1 MTSARRSLTRSATR
15 PETILSRLVPPSASP
30 SIRPARASGVLS
42 TCTKKIR
49 RSGMIISL
57 DMSVKSETPPS
68 TSTVRVMP
76 PSQPRFAGGASGSR
90 VSASAASGGGATG
103 VGGETT
109 EAVSVRAA
117 VSVGRRG
124 FWRSFRFIVV
134 RSPIDGGHPPRGVEA
149 LYDAMADIG
158 DIDVGAGVARQ
169 RAHLLELARLVSLR
183 PDAAA
188 GAGAQAEEVGALAAD
203 VGEQQAAIRVG
214 EHHGVV

>member
-1 MTSARRSLTRSATR
+1 MR
-15 PETILSRLVPPSASP
+15 SRLVPPSASP

-68 TSTVRVMP
+68 TITVRVMP
-76 PSQPRFAGGASGSR
+76 PSQPCRAGGASGWSTPAS
-90 VSASAASGGGATG
+90 VAPAASAGSVGA
-103 VGGETT
+103 GGETT
-109 EAVSVRAA
+109 AAAVSLRAA
-117 VSVGRRG
+117 ASVGRRG

-134 RSPIDGGHPPRGVEA
+134 RSPIDGGHPPGGVEA